1 MRRVELF
8 DHLDTGAA
16 VFSDLVDVGALHQ
29 PQADVGMPQTV
40 GGAGSAVT
48 IEAKILFV
56 EDSLEEFA
64 LPLRKK

>member
-1 MRRVELF
+1 
-8 DHLDTGAA
+8 
-16 VFSDLVDVGALHQ
+16 
-29 PQADVGMPQTV
+29 MPQTV
-40 GGAGSAVT
+40 GGTGSAVT